1 MEGKLSIN
9 GVVIPGATVVFE
21 TEKEVEEKEYD
32 FREHAIQ
39 FLKSID
45 AKALEALALQGAD
58 YGVNPTEA
66 MLQTLIALLEG
77 DL

>member
-21 TEKEVEEKEYD
+21 TEEEVEAEEQD
-32 FREHAIQ
+32 FRQHAIQ
-39 FLKSID
+39 FLQSID

-58 YGVNPTEA
+58 YGMNPTEA
-66 MLQTLIALLEG
+66 MLQTLIAILSG